1 MKALGGFID
10 LDALHRPSNATE
22 NSAVSSALHF
32 AYGRNAL
39 LFALSQIKPK
49 ALHLPF
55 YICDSVTIPPNQL
68 GIPIKWYS
76 IQHDFTPNLPHVE
89 KDEMLL
95 IVNYFGLLTKQLT
108 AYADIYEHQLII
120 DNTQAW
126 YDSPNAN
133 CWSFNSSRKFF
144 GIPDGAQLFYPK
156 NFTPD
161 VNPELNIPEYRHLIE
176 RSLGNEALAHQ
187 IFAAS
192 ESQILCN
199 LATIS
204 QFSAQL
210 LDSVPHEIYIQRRK
224 QNFEQLHSL
233 LAPHNTI
240 AHLLVDIPYAPFMY
254 PFVPKHKIKHLD
266 LYALRIFAPILWN
279 DCSHRKVNGF
289 EFEKDLAQNII
300 PLPLDYRYTTDDM
313 RDLVNRMYHLL

>member
-10 LDALHRPSNATE
+10 LDALHRPSSTAE
-22 NSAVSSALHF
+22 NLAVSPALHF

-39 LFALSQIKPK
+39 LFALLQMKPK

-55 YICDSVTIPPNQL
+55 YICDSVTIPPTQL

-76 IQHDFTPNLPHVE
+76 IQSDFTPNLPQVE

-95 IVNYFGLLTKQLT
+95 LVNYFGLLSTQIT
-108 AYADIYEHQLII
+108 AYADIYQNQLII

-126 YDSPNAN
+126 YNTPNAK

-144 GIPDGAQLFYPK
+144 GVPDGAQLFCPIT
-156 NFTPD
+156 FAPD
-161 VNPELNIPEYRHLIE
+161 VSLEANIPEYRHLLE

-192 ESQILCN
+192 ESQISCN

-204 QFSAQL
+204 QLSAQI
-210 LDSVPHEIYIQRRK
+210 LDSVPHDIYIQKRK
-224 QNFEQLHSL
+224 QNFQQLHSL
-233 LAPHNTI
+233 LAQHNTI
-240 AHLLVDIPYAPFMY
+240 AHLLEDIPYAPFMY
-254 PFVPKHKIKHLD
+254 PFLPKHKIKHQN

-279 DCSHRKVNGF
+279 DCAHRKVNSF

-313 RDLVNRMYHLL
+313 RDLVNRMNHLL